1 MKNVVYIFLS
11 LIFLAQ
17 APYLL
22 GQQLKAVQKI
32 EGIPPHIEYRAIT
45 HDNAGNIYVATSAEV
60 FMIPSNSNKAQ
71 PMSAGNRIMDI
82 DWSSDYGLIMLVD
95 DGSVR
100 FTSTGKVMTVDQKVT
115 ATCMD
120 VTKSTIWMGTDQGVY
135 TLSIP
140 QEKIVK
146 HYTVDDGVLKSNTI
160 NFIHTD
166 PYNVRWI
173 GTDLGVVRVSKKNWK
188 LYEEEQAVTAITS
201 TSEGAWMAA
210 DQSMWLVD
218 SYNRWYPID
227 AWKDLVQGK
236 VRALSSDGKGLI
248 YIASDILV
256 KYDPYQEK
264 ILTMN
269 RDSATEPMVLLA
281 QGPGKNVWIAGD
293 LGLARVIEDTTAVVV
308 PVVPSGQLAA
318 TVHVISTPVCTGML
332 TGHVSV
338 KATGGEPPYSYQWN
352 HGTETGLEITG
363 LPPGLYQ
370 VTVVDATGQSTL
382 ASGIVSASPVISLTT
397 LAEGNTS
404 DKLATDGRAKVSIL
418 GGTEPYSILWSSGET
433 SSEARSLIEGIQTV
447 KVTDAN
453 GCTVIDSVMIEAEKV
468 LKGLDIETIALGQT
482 IRVDKLYF
490 EADSATIQKASYAVL
505 EEIYEFLKTN
515 DKVII
520 EVGGHTNS
528 LPEDEYCDR
537 LSTARA
543 KNIALYLY
551 DRGISQSQISYKG
564 YGKRQPIATN
574 QTVDG
579 RRRNQRVEIKIVS
592 L

>member
-1 MKNVVYIFLS
+1 MKHVKYIVLS
-11 LIFLAQ
+11 LIYLSQ
-17 APYLL
+17 VPYLL

-82 DWSSDYGLIMLVD
+82 DWSEDYGLIMLVD

-100 FTSTGKVMTVDQKVT
+100 FTSTGKILTLDRELK
-115 ATCMD
+115 AKCMD
-120 VTKSTIWMGTDQGVY
+120 VTKTMIWIGTDQGVY

-146 HYTVDDGVLKSNTI
+146 HYTTDDGVLKSNAI

-173 GTDLGVVRVSKKNWK
+173 GTDLGVVRVSGKHWK

-201 TSEGAWMAA
+201 TTEGAWMAA

-269 RDSATEPMVLLA
+269 RDSASEPMMLLA

-293 LGLARVIEDTTAVVV
+293 LGLARVIEDTTAVIV

-318 TVHVISTPVCTGML
+318 TVNVISTPVCNGML
-332 TGHVSV
+332 TGHVNV
-338 KATGGEPPYSYQWN
+338 LATGGTPPYSYTWN
-352 HGTETGLEITG
+352 YGTETGIEITG
-363 LPPGLYQ
+363 LPPSLYQ
-370 VTVVDATGQSTL
+370 VTVIDASGNSTL
-382 ASGIVSASPVISLTT
+382 ASGIVSASPELLLTT
-397 LAEGNTS
+397 KAEGNTS
-404 DKLATDGRAKVSIL
+404 DILATDGRARVSIL
-418 GGTEPYSILWSSGET
+418 GGVEPYIIHWSSGET
-433 SSEARSLIEGIQTV
+433 YADARSLGEGFQTV
-447 KVTDAN
+447 KVIDAN
-453 GCTVIDSVMIEAEKV
+453 GCVATDSVLIEAEKV
-468 LKGLDIETIALGQT
+468 LKGLNIATLSLGQT

-490 EADSATIQKASYAVL
+490 EADSSTIQPASYAVL
-505 EEIYEFLKTN
+505 EEIFEFLKTN
-515 DKVII
+515 DNVTI

-592 L
+592 M